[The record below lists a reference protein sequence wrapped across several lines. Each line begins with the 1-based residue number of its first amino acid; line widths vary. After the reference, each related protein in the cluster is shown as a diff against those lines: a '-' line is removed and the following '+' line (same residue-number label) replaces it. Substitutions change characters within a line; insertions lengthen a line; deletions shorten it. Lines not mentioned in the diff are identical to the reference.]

1 MVGKERERT
10 FASLAGPDAR
20 SVFILLLIAGRKK
33 GGQFFLPLLLFHN
46 SRRKDAVRVIGHDG
60 GEGIRVPSSRGGSR
74 FHGRRAR
81 GLTDSCAPLLC
92 PSHARCP
99 QGANVFPRRS
109 GGGAMKINN
118 GERLSGGGWM
128 GSIPRPR

>member
-92 PSHARCP
+92 PLPSR
-99 QGANVFPRRS
+99 ANVFPRRD